1 MPVPLL
7 PNGKREGPWELR
19 DGSGKW
25 LCMPCIVLMEAEAE
39 MLTINRALDDA
50 MSRHARHV
58 QPALDCSLCAY
69 GVV

>member
-25 LCMPCIVLMEAEAE
+25 LCRPCILILTCDAEIAA
-39 MLTINRALDDA
+39 THQHLDDA